1 MAPLRSIAGRSL
13 GKLLEGFKTSTLGQ
27 GFGSGDSG
35 IFISGGG
42 TVVDVGTDRYHV
54 FLSTGPATLVTS
66 SPATVEIM
74 VVGAGGDSASPS
86 GTYASGG
93 GAGGG
98 GIMYADN
105 ATLIAGTHPVF
116 VGAPQPS
123 SSTGGPSVFTSASGW
138 ALTGLGGGKGST
150 PQTATSGGSSSGSGY
165 DTTTNNST
173 ANQPS
178 QTSNIPTSYFNYGNK
193 GGNGGPGGYGGCG
206 GGGGAG
212 GIGGAGDRADVSASH
227 GSGGPGGAGQPFP
240 SFGTTNIGP
249 ALPAPTQP
257 HITSN
262 GLYGGGGGGACNAN
276 DGSTSPNNRCQG
288 GPGGGG
294 TGARIASDIG
304 TPAVSYGGGAGG
316 NELEGPNAQRTG
328 FQGIICVRIKNVN

>member
-1 MAPLRSIAGRSL
+1 MGIFNEFHRKEKPVFTGITRGIG
-13 GKLLEGFKTSTLGQ
+13 
-27 GFGSGDSG
+27 GFGFGGGGGGFVSN
-35 IFISGGG
+35 GG
-42 TVVDVGTDRYHV
+42 TVVDVGADRYHV
-54 FLSTGPATLVTS
+54 FLSTGPSTLVTD

-74 VVGAGGDSASPS
+74 VVGAGGDSAFPSGSPS
-86 GTYASGG
+86 ASGG

-105 ATLIAGTHPVF
+105 ATLIAGTHPVS

-123 SSTGGPSVFTSASGW
+123 SPTGGPSVFTSASGW

-150 PQTATSGGSSSGSGY
+150 PQAATDGGSSGGSGY
-165 DTTTNNST
+165 DTSSNNST
-173 ANQPS
+173 ATQPS
-178 QTSNIPTSYFNYGNK
+178 ETSNIPTPYSNYGNK
-193 GGNGGPGGYGGCG
+193 GGNGGVGGYGGCG

-212 GIGGAGDRADVSASH
+212 EVGGNGAQADVSASH
-227 GSGGPGGAGQPFP
+227 GSGGPGGAGQPFS

-249 ALPAPTQP
+249 VLPAPTQP

-276 DGSTSPNNRCQG
+276 DGSTSPNNRAQG

-304 TPAVSYGGGAGG
+304 TPAVSYGGGGGG
-316 NELEGPNAQRTG
+316 NELESPNAQQTG